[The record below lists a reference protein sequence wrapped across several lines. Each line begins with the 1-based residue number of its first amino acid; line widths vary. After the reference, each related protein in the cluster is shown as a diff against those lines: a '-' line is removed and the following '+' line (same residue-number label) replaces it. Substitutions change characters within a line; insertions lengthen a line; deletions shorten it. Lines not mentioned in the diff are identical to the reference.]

1 MGALERVDPEI
12 AAVLAREE
20 ERQRTGIELI
30 ASENYVSRAVR
41 EAQGS
46 VLTNKYSEGYPGK
59 RYYGGNEFADEAE
72 NLARQRALALFGGAH
87 ANVQPHSGAQANMA
101 VYFAVLEPGDT
112 VLGMDLAQGGHL
124 THGSPVNFSG
134 RLFHFVSYG
143 VDRESEL
150 IDYDAL
156 ERMAK
161 EHRPKLI
168 IGGATAYSRF
178 IDYARMRQI
187 ADEVGA
193 IFMVDMAHPA
203 GLIAAGVHPTPVPHA
218 QIVSTTTHKTLRGP
232 RGGMVI
238 TTEQYAQA
246 IDRTVFP
253 WMQGGPLMHTIAA
266 KAVCF
271 HEALQPAFKE
281 YAAQVVANAKA
292 LAAALQAEGLRIV
305 SGGTDNHL
313 MVVDLS
319 ATAISGRKAEVLLD
333 EAAITVNRNSIPF
346 DSRPPLQTSG
356 IRLGTAAVTSRGFG
370 PEEMAQVA
378 RWIAQVLHAPED
390 EALRRRIREE
400 VAHLCSRF
408 PVPGLE
414 PAPAGAR

>member
-30 ASENYVSRAVR
+30 ASENYVSQAVR

-112 VLGMDLAQGGHL
+112 VLGMNLAQGGHL

-134 RLFHFVSYG
+134 KLFHFVSYG

-156 ERMAK
+156 ERTAK

-203 GLIAAGVHPTPVPHA
+203 GLIAAGVHPSPVPHA
-218 QIVSTTTHKTLRGP
+218 QIVSSTTHKTLRGP
-232 RGGMVI
+232 RGGLII
-238 TTEQYAQA
+238 TTEEYAQA
-246 IDRTVFP
+246 IDKTVFP

-271 HEALQPAFKE
+271 HEAMQPSFRA
-281 YAAQVVANAKA
+281 YAEQVVANAKA
-292 LAAALQAEGLRIV
+292 LATALQAEGLRIV

-313 MVVDLS
+313 MLVDLS
-319 ATAISGRKAEVLLD
+319 TTTISGRKAEVLLD
-333 EAAITVNRNSIPF
+333 EAGITVNRNAIPF
-346 DSRPPLQTSG
+346 DTRPPLQTSG
-356 IRLGTAAVTSRGFG
+356 IRLGTPAVTSRGFG
-370 PEEMAQVA
+370 AAEMGQIA
-378 RWIAQVLHAPED
+378 RWIAQVVHAPD
-390 EALRRRIREE
+390 DVALRRRIREE
-400 VAHLCSRF
+400 VAQLCSRF
-408 PVPGLE
+408 PVPSLE
-414 PAPAGAR
+414 PTPAGAR

>member
-1 MGALERVDPEI
+1 MGALERVDPEM

-150 IDYDAL
+150 IDYEAL
-156 ERMAK
+156 ERLAK

-203 GLIAAGVHPTPVPHA
+203 GLIAAGVHPSPVPHA
-218 QIVSTTTHKTLRGP
+218 QIISTTTHKTLRGP

-246 IDRTVFP
+246 IDKTVFP

-271 HEALQPAFKE
+271 HEALQPSFKE
-281 YAAQVVANAKA
+281 YAAQVVANANA
-292 LAAALQAEGLRIV
+292 LASALQ
-305 SGGTDNHL
+305 S
-313 MVVDLS
+313 
-319 ATAISGRKAEVLLD
+319 
-333 EAAITVNRNSIPF
+333 
-346 DSRPPLQTSG
+346 
-356 IRLGTAAVTSRGFG
+356 
-370 PEEMAQVA
+370 
-378 RWIAQVLHAPED
+378 
-390 EALRRRIREE
+390 
-400 VAHLCSRF
+400 
-408 PVPGLE
+408 
-414 PAPAGAR
+414 